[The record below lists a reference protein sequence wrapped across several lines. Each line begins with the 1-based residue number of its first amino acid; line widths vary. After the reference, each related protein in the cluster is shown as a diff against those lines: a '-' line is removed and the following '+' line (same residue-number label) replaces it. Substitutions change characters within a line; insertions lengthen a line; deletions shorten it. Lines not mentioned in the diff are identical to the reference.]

1 LKEIDPVRIVIGSDH
16 RGVELKARLIPLL
29 EQWGHTV
36 IDRGVHTS
44 QAVDYPD
51 IAADVSQRVSRGEVD
66 RGILICGTGIGMAI
80 TANKFPGVR
89 AATCHDEFEAE
100 MCRRHNDVNVL
111 CLSSHLLGERNLEK
125 MISLW
130 LNTDFEGGRH
140 ARRIEKISQLESQL
154 CHNKSSTATSD
165 EQHSCGGSC

>member
-1 LKEIDPVRIVIGSDH
+1 MVRIAIGSDH
-16 RGVELKARLIPLL
+16 RGVELKARLVPFL
-29 EQWGHTV
+29 EQLGHNV
-36 IDRGVHTS
+36 LDQGVHTTQS
-44 QAVDYPD
+44 VDYPD
-51 IAADVSQRVSRGEVD
+51 IACNVAGMVSRGEAD

-111 CLSSHLLGERNLEK
+111 CLSGHLLGERNIEK

-130 LNTDFEGGRH
+130 LDTEFEGGRH
-140 ARRIEKISQLESQL
+140 ARRLEKIRQIESHF
-154 CHNKSSTATSD
+154 CEEAPSTGPCSPTAEPPSG
-165 EQHSCGGSC
+165 Q